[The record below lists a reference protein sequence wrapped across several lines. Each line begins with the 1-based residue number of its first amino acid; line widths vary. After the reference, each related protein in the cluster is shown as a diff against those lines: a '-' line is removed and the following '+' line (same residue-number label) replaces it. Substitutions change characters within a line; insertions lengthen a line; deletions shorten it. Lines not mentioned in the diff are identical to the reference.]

1 MTGGLVY
8 IVVYYLPKKIFLSE
22 FKYFAQWLNLVRVGV
37 GGGGVDRHRSGLRR
51 AALYRKQW
59 A

>member
-8 IVVYYLPKKIFLSE
+8 IVMYYLPEEIFLSE
-22 FKYFAQWLNLVRVGV
+22 FKYFAQLLNLARVGV
-37 GGGGVDRHRSGLRR
+37 GECRLTTGR
-51 AALYRKQW
+51 ASVEPHCTGKQW